1 MMVRAWATYTP
12 ANILIL
18 LMQFFHFVE
27 NCMVIYHIVKHTF
40 LYDLAIPINDI
51 FPREMKAQVSSKTTC
66 TCLSECYSLSH
77 VLFFKTPQTLA
88 CQAPLSMEFSRQEYC
103 RGLSFPSPW
112 DLPHSGIESGGFCKA
127 SRYLAIWG
135 FPGGSGGKESTC
147 KVGDL
152 GLIAGL
158 GRSPREGTGY
168 LLQYS
173 GLENSM
179 DCIVHAVT
187 RSRI

>member
-1 MMVRAWATYTP
+1 
-12 ANILIL
+12 
-18 LMQFFHFVE
+18 
-27 NCMVIYHIVKHTF
+27 
-40 LYDLAIPINDI
+40 
-51 FPREMKAQVSSKTTC
+51 
-66 TCLSECYSLSH
+66 
-77 VLFFKTPQTLA
+77 
-88 CQAPLSMEFSRQEYC
+88 MEFSRQEYC

-158 GRSPREGTGY
+158 GRSPGELIGY
-168 LLQYS
+168 PLQYS
-173 GLENSM
+173 DLENSM
-179 DCIVHAVT
+179 DCIVHEPADTTERCSLFTVT
-187 RSRI
+187 NFPKIMKYTKS

>member
-1 MMVRAWATYTP
+1 
-12 ANILIL
+12 
-18 LMQFFHFVE
+18 
-27 NCMVIYHIVKHTF
+27 
-40 LYDLAIPINDI
+40 
-51 FPREMKAQVSSKTTC
+51 
-66 TCLSECYSLSH
+66 
-77 VLFFKTPQTLA
+77 
-88 CQAPLSMEFSRQEYC
+88 MEFSRQEYC

-187 RSRI
+187 RSRIWLRDSLSLGFTFILSSEPPDIDVYSSIIHNPGNLNTTHMVFMLYINKFNTSIQWTITQTCRCC